1 MAYLYAYCDES
12 GKKDDHLIIVFS
24 SLVDGFENWRRFGD
38 TWAALLRRFHLT
50 SFHAMK
56 AMRYSQ
62 PYGTLQPSTASQRA
76 KELLPFVEVI
86 VDGVEFGAI
95 VAIDVGAYKSEE
107 RDDLRFNV
115 SDDPHYFAFFVA
127 VSKILGH
134 WIIPRNH
141 TVGLILDDD
150 EGKSIDCY
158 KFLLRMKRVN
168 PDVKNRV
175 TSICFSDDRSSP
187 QVQAAD
193 LFACLARL
201 RAQETFLGK
210 TNEYALLSEVF
221 DRKENEVKHLLADSS
236 YLQKADLE
244 DFVKSRKGK

>member
-1 MAYLYAYCDES
+1 
-12 GKKDDHLIIVFS
+12 
-24 SLVDGFENWRRFGD
+24 
-38 TWAALLRRFHLT
+38 
-50 SFHAMK
+50 
-56 AMRYSQ
+56 
-62 PYGTLQPSTASQRA
+62 
-76 KELLPFVEVI
+76 
-86 VDGVEFGAI
+86 
-95 VAIDVGAYKSEE
+95 
-107 RDDLRFNV
+107 
-115 SDDPHYFAFFVA
+115 
-127 VSKILGH
+127 
-134 WIIPRNH
+134 
-141 TVGLILDDD
+141 
-150 EGKSIDCY
+150 
-158 KFLLRMKRVN
+158 VN